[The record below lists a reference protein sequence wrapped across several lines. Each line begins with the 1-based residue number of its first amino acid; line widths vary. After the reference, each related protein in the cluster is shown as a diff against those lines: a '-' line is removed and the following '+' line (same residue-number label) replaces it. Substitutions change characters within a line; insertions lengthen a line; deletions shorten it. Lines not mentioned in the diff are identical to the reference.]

1 MADKRCAIIGGG
13 IGGLAAAIRIA
24 GYGITVDLY
33 EQHGHV
39 GGKADELHMDG
50 FRFDTGPSLLTMP
63 FVLESLFADVGED
76 HRNYLTIDPLPQH
89 CKYFYPDGTEITAF
103 ADSNDFGDEI
113 ATKTTENAA
122 SVKKYL
128 NYSKGIYDL
137 SADLFLFNDIH
148 EFSTYREQGSPK
160 TLLNLWRLD
169 SLRTVHRA
177 NTSFFRDPRV
187 IQLFNRYTT
196 YNGSNPY
203 KAPATLNIIPHVEY
217 NMGSFIVREG
227 IYRIPQA
234 LGELAE
240 KKGVTL
246 HTNKRVERIVHANKQ
261 VQGVLV
267 DGAMIPYDFVC
278 SNADVVTTYRDLLKD
293 ESSRDAKRYRRLE
306 PSSSALV
313 FFWGVREGMS
323 EKLGVH
329 NILFSAD
336 YKDEFMELFNKKICP
351 RDPTVYIYIS
361 SLFNPPDAAK
371 GNENWFVMINAPYA
385 DGQDW
390 EREMQE
396 SRKRIVHKIDSL
408 LHIDIEK
415 YISCERI
422 TTPQDIAVQ
431 TMSHR
436 GSIYG
441 ISSNSRT
448 AAFMRQ
454 RNRSRR
460 YRGLYFCGG
469 SAHPGGGIPL
479 VLLSGKICADLV
491 KRFEL

>member
-1 MADKRCAIIGGG
+1 MADKRCAIIGAGL
-13 IGGLAAAIRIA
+13 GGLAAAIRIA
-24 GYGITVDLY
+24 GYGMAVDLY
-33 EQHGHV
+33 EQHGHA
-39 GGKADELHMDG
+39 GGKANELRMKG

-63 FVLESLFADVGED
+63 FVLESVFADVGED
-76 HRNYLTIDPLPQH
+76 VSNYLTIEPLAQH
-89 CKYFYPDGTEITAF
+89 CKYFYPDGTELTAF
-103 ADSNDFGDEI
+103 ANSAEFSEEIESKTKDS
-113 ATKTTENAA
+113 AA
-122 SVKKYL
+122 SVKRYL

-148 EFSTYREQGSPK
+148 ELSTYREHGSPK
-160 TLLNLWRLD
+160 TLLNLWKLD

-177 NTSFFRDPRV
+177 NASSFRDSRV
-187 IQLFNRYTT
+187 IQLFDRYTT

-203 KAPATLNIIPHVEY
+203 RAPATLNIIPHVEY

-234 LGELAE
+234 LTELA
-240 KKGVTL
+240 KKHGVTI
-246 HTNKRVERIVHANKQ
+246 HTNRRVERIVHQDKR
-261 VQGVLV
+261 VQSIVI
-267 DGAMIPYDFVC
+267 DGKMLSY
-278 SNADVVTTYRDLLKD
+278 DVVVSNVDVFTTYRDLLDD
-293 ESSRDAKRYRRLE
+293 ETSRDAKRYKRLE

-313 FFWGVREGMS
+313 FFWGVKRGMS
-323 EKLGVH
+323 ATLGVH

-336 YKDEFMELFNKKICP
+336 YKKEFTELFDHKTCP
-351 RDPTVYIYIS
+351 LDPTIYIYIS
-361 SLFNPPDAAK
+361 ALFNPPDAPK
-371 GNENWFVMINAPYA
+371 GYENWFVMINAPYD

-390 EREMQE
+390 ERATRE
-396 SRKRIVHKIDSL
+396 SRKRVVQKIDSV
-408 LHIDIEK
+408 LHTDIER
-415 YISCERI
+415 YIACERI
-422 TTPQDIAVQ
+422 STPRDIEAQ
-431 TMSHR
+431 TMSYR

-454 RNRSRR
+454 RNRSKR

>member
-13 IGGLAAAIRIA
+13 LGGLAAAVRIA
-24 GYGITVDLY
+24 GYGIAVDLY
-33 EQHGHV
+33 EQHDHV
-39 GGKADELHMDG
+39 GGKANELHMEG

-76 HRNYLTIDPLPQH
+76 VRNYFTINPLAQH
-89 CKYFYPDGTEITAF
+89 CKYFYPDSTEITAF
-103 ADSNDFGDEI
+103 ADSDDFMREI
-113 ATKTTENAA
+113 ATKTTESAA
-122 SVKKYL
+122 NVKKYL
-128 NYSKGIYDL
+128 SYSKGIYGL

-160 TLLNLWRLD
+160 TLLNLWKLD

-187 IQLFNRYTT
+187 VQLFDRYTT

-234 LGELAE
+234 LGKLAE
-240 KKGVTL
+240 KQGVTM
-246 HTNKRVERIVHANKQ
+246 HTNRRVERIVHANKQ
-261 VQGVLV
+261 VQGILV
-267 DGAMIPYDFVC
+267 DSEMIPYDFVC

-293 ESSRDAKRYRRLE
+293 ETSRDAKRYRHLE

-313 FFWGVREGMS
+313 FFWGVRGGVS
-323 EKLGVH
+323 KKLSVH
-329 NILFSAD
+329 NILFSSD
-336 YKDEFMELFNKKICP
+336 YKEEFGELFDRKVCP
-351 RDPTVYIYIS
+351 RDPTVYIYCS
-361 SLFNPPDAAK
+361 SLFNPADAPK
-371 GNENWFVMINAPYA
+371 GNENWFVMINAPYD

-390 EREMQE
+390 EHETQE

-408 LHIDIEK
+408 LHIDIERNVT
-415 YISCERI
+415 CERI

-454 RNRSRR
+454 RNRSKR

>member
-1 MADKRCAIIGGG
+1 MVDKRCAIIGAGL
-13 IGGLAAAIRIA
+13 GGLAAAIRIA
-24 GYGITVDLY
+24 GYGMAVDLY
-33 EQHGHV
+33 ELHGQA
-39 GGKADELHMDG
+39 GGKANELQLDG

-63 FVLESLFADVGED
+63 FVLESVFSDAGED
-76 HRNYLTIDPLPQH
+76 VRDYLTIEPLSQH

-103 ADSNDFGDEI
+103 AGRDAFAKEIESKTKDS
-113 ATKTTENAA
+113 AA
-122 SVKKYL
+122 SVKRYL

-148 EFSTYREQGSPK
+148 ELSTYREQGSPK
-160 TLLNLWRLD
+160 TLLNLWKLD

-177 NTSFFRDPRV
+177 NESFFKDPRV
-187 IQLFNRYTT
+187 VQLFDRYTT

-203 KAPATLNIIPHVEY
+203 KAPATLNI
-217 NMGSFIVREG
+217 EG

-234 LGELAE
+234 LAELA
-240 KKGVTL
+240 KKRGVTI
-246 HTNKRVERIVHANKQ
+246 HTNRRVERIVYDHKQ
-261 VQGVLV
+261 VQGIIL
-267 DGAMIPYDFVC
+267 DGETIPYDCVV
-278 SNADVVTTYRDLLKD
+278 SNADVFTTYRDLLRD
-293 ESSRDAKRYRRLE
+293 EASRDAKRYKRLE

-313 FFWGVREGMS
+313 FFWGVRGNIVG
-323 EKLGVH
+323 KLGVH

-336 YKDEFMELFNKKICP
+336 YRREFIELFDHKVCP

-361 SLFNPPDAAK
+361 ALFNPSDAPK
-371 GNENWFVMINAPYA
+371 GYENWFVMINAPY
-385 DGQDW
+385 DSGQDW
-390 EREMQE
+390 EREISE
-396 SRKRIVHKIDSL
+396 GRKRIVQKIDSV
-408 LHIDIEK
+408 LHIDIK
-415 YISCERI
+415 RNITSERI
-422 TTPQDIAVQ
+422 ATPRDIQAQ
-431 TMSHR
+431 TMSHL

-454 RNRSRR
+454 RNRSKR

-479 VLLSGKICADLV
+479 VLLSGKIAAELV

>member
-1 MADKRCAIIGGG
+1 MSDKRCAIIGGG
-13 IGGLAAAIRIA
+13 LGGLAAAIRIA
-24 GYGITVDLY
+24 GYGVTVDLY

-39 GGKADELHMDG
+39 GGKANELHVDG

-63 FVLESLFADVGED
+63 FVLESLFADAGETVKD
-76 HRNYLTIDPLPQH
+76 YLTIDPLAQH

-103 ADSNDFGDEI
+103 ADRDDFAREIEAKTNDRAG
-113 ATKTTENAA
+113 N
-122 SVKKYL
+122 VKKYL
-128 NYSKGIYDL
+128 SYAKGIYDL

-148 EFSTYREQGSPK
+148 ELSTYREQGSPR

-177 NTSFFRDPRV
+177 NSAFFHDPRV
-187 IQLFNRYTT
+187 IQLFDRYTT

-203 KAPATLNIIPHVEY
+203 QAPATLNIIPHVEY
-217 NMGSFIVREG
+217 NMGSIIVREG

-234 LGELAE
+234 LRELAE
-240 KKGVTL
+240 KQGVTI
-246 HTNKRVERIVHANKQ
+246 HTNRRVERIVHANKR
-261 VQGVLV
+261 VKGIIL
-267 DGAMIPYDFVC
+267 DGDMLPYDCVC
-278 SNADVVTTYRDLLKD
+278 SNADVYTTYRDLLED
-293 ESSRDAKRYRRLE
+293 ETSRGAKRYRRLE

-313 FFWGVREGMS
+313 FFWGVRGGLS
-323 EKLGVH
+323 DKVGVH

-336 YKDEFMELFNKKICP
+336 YKEEFGELFDRKICP
-351 RDPTVYIYIS
+351 HDPTVYIYCS
-361 SLFNPPDAAK
+361 SLFNPSDAPT
-371 GNENWFVMINAPYA
+371 GNENWFVMINAPYD

-390 EREMQE
+390 GREMHE

-415 YISCERI
+415 HIACERI
-422 TTPQDIAVQ
+422 TTPRDIEAQ

-460 YRGLYFCGG
+460 YTGLYFCGG

-479 VLLSGKICADLV
+479 VLLSGKICAELV
-491 KRFEL
+491 RRFEL

>member
-1 MADKRCAIIGGG
+1 MVDKRCAIIGAGL
-13 IGGLAAAIRIA
+13 GGLAAAVRLA
-24 GYGITVDLY
+24 GYGMAVDLY

-39 GGKADELHMDG
+39 GGKANELHMDG

-63 FVLESLFADVGED
+63 FVLESLFADAGED
-76 HRNYLTIDPLPQH
+76 VRDYLTIEPLAQH

-103 ADSNDFGDEI
+103 ADRDDFAREIESKTGDS
-113 ATKTTENAA
+113 AA
-122 SVKKYL
+122 GVKKYL
-128 NYSKGIYDL
+128 SYSKGIYDL

-148 EFSTYREQGSPK
+148 ELSTYREQGSPK
-160 TLLNLWRLD
+160 TLLNLWKLD
-169 SLRTVHRA
+169 SLRTVHGA
-177 NTSFFRDPRV
+177 NAAFFRDPRV
-187 IQLFNRYTT
+187 IQLFDRYTT

-217 NMGSFIVREG
+217 NMGSFIVAEG

-234 LGELAE
+234 LGGLAQ
-240 KKGVTL
+240 KHGATI
-246 HTNKRVERIVHANKQ
+246 HNNRRVERIAHANKR
-261 VQGVLV
+261 VQGIVIDDEML
-267 DGAMIPYDFVC
+267 PYDVVC
-278 SNADVVTTYRDLLKD
+278 SNADVFTTYRDLLGD
-293 ESSRDAKRYRRLE
+293 ETSRDAKRYKRLE

-313 FFWGVREGMS
+313 FFWGVRGGLS
-323 EKLGVH
+323 EKLGIH

-336 YKDEFMELFNKKICP
+336 YKREFGELFYHKACP

-361 SLFNPPDAAK
+361 AQFNPPDAPA
-371 GNENWFVMINAPYA
+371 GHENWFVMINAPYD

-390 EREMQE
+390 EREIRE
-396 SRKRIVHKIDSL
+396 SRKGVVHKINSL
-408 LHIDIEK
+408 LHIDIERH
-415 YISCERI
+415 ITCERI
-422 TTPQDIAVQ
+422 TTPQDIATQ

-454 RNRSRR
+454 RNRSKR

-479 VLLSGKICADLV
+479 VLLSGRICADLV